1 MVTMHNWFETKIQYE
16 KLSTDDGK
24 QKKSSDSYLVDAMSF
39 TEAEARII
47 KAVTPYMTGEFT
59 VANIKR
65 SKIYEIFESPEGDR
79 WYRAKVLFIILDEEK
94 GVEKKVPSTMMIQAS
109 DIQSAL
115 VRLNEGMKGTMSDY
129 EIASISDTPILD
141 IYPYGVDSIN
151 DQKQDNEQ

>member
-1 MVTMHNWFETKIQYE
+1 MVTMHNWFECKIQYE
-16 KLSTDDGK
+16 KLSPDDGK

-65 SKIYEIFESPEGDR
+65 SKIYEIFDSPEGDR

-94 GVEKKVPSTMMIQAS
+94 GVEKKVPSTMMIQAA
-109 DIQSAL
+109 DIQAAL

-129 EIASISDTPILD
+129 EVASISDTPILD

-151 DQKQDNEQ
+151 DRNEVNE

>member
-115 VRLNEGMKGTMSDY
+115 VRLNEGMKGTMSDF
-129 EIASISDTPILD
+129 EIASICDTPILD

-151 DQKQDNEQ
+151 DQKQDDEQ

>member
-1 MVTMHNWFETKIQYE
+1 MVTMHNWFECKIQYE

-115 VRLNEGMKGTMSDY
+115 VRLNEGMKGTMSDF
-129 EIASISDTPILD
+129 EIASICDTPILD

-151 DQKQDNEQ
+151 DQKQDDEQ